1 MDCVSCDGAEE
12 EIPPSNTY
20 ISPSTINTQQSF
32 NTINIQQIQ
41 SQGYVSCDGVEE
53 EIHSSNMYISP
64 STVITQ
70 QIQSPFPPQQ
80 IQSQGYV
87 PWDGAEEE
95 IHSSNMYISPTTVI
109 PQQNAEKTQSLE
121 DFFTTYI
128 NDLFSQNAS
137 PQMDNVSCDEAEE
150 EIHSSNTY
158 ISPSTVNTQQ
168 NQSPFPPQQVQSQ
181 GYISWGRTEEEI
193 HSANMYSPVFNSTVN
208 TQQIQSHNNVSL
220 QDNQTFQS
228 SSAIQ
233 QRQSETEEAQLIVDF
248 FNTWLDNPGQQGTY
262 QSAIQLSKQYKG
274 YKLFAKIRGSSIFC
288 LRNYKKIVIKEKCKW
303 DPPTLTLYLSLL
315 EQHKEEV
322 RKLTSNRGYVKS
334 LLWEFISYEL
344 SKCNYK
350 KFSPPQCAWKWK
362 NMKRNCL
369 IKSEYQYKSNVDNI
383 LGRDWASNTSN
394 EKKRRKRKSDAF
406 KK

>member
-248 FNTWLDNPGQQGTY
+248 FNTWLDNPGQQ
-262 QSAIQLSKQYKG
+262 
-274 YKLFAKIRGSSIFC
+274 
-288 LRNYKKIVIKEKCKW
+288 VIKEKCKW